1 MMIIAFVSY
10 PVSNLDR
17 AVEFY
22 QKVLGIEPLFHRE
35 DWAEFKLEGQRFA
48 LKKETIRQKR
58 EDTGATVYFM
68 AKPMQKFIDR
78 LEGFDTKILGSLETH
93 SYGKLARFKDPEG
106 NIFGLYE
113 PPIIS
118 NL

>member
-10 PVSNLDR
+10 PVADLDR

-22 QKVLGIEPLFHRE
+22 QKVLEIEPLFHSE

-48 LKKETIRQKR
+48 LKKETLLQT
-58 EDTGATVYFM
+58 EYTGAIVYFM
-68 AKPMQKFIDR
+68 AQPIQKLIDR
-78 LEGFDTKILGSLETH
+78 LEGFGAKIVGTVETH
-93 SYGKLARFKDPEG
+93 SYGKLARFKDSEG

-113 PPIIS
+113 PPE
-118 NL
+118 

>member
-10 PVSNLDR
+10 PVVDLNK

-35 DWAEFKLEGQRFA
+35 DWAEFKIEGQRFA
-48 LKKETIRQKR
+48 LKKETLLQK
-58 EDTGATVYFM
+58 EHSGSIVYFM
-68 AKPMQKFIDR
+68 AKPIQNYIDR
-78 LEGFDTKILGSLETH
+78 IAGFGVPILEPVEIY

-113 PPIIS
+113 PPI
-118 NL
+118 N

>member
-1 MMIIAFVSY
+1 MIIIAFVSY
-10 PVSNLDR
+10 PVANLDR

-48 LKKETIRQKR
+48 LKKENILQK
-58 EDTGATVYFM
+58 EHVGAIVYFM
-68 AKPMQKFIDR
+68 AKPLQEFIDR
-78 LEGFDTKILGSLETH
+78 IEGFGAKILGSVEMH